1 MEQSV
6 PKRRYINFRRRGI
19 TQKKAYNM
27 KSLNLLH
34 SFMQQAIQTKK
45 KLQYEEEANRK
56 RVCGSEDE
64 YLETFAVYT
73 ARFWYCKQET

>member
-1 MEQSV
+1 MTLV
-6 PKRRYINFRRRGI
+6 V
-19 TQKKAYNM
+19 
-27 KSLNLLH
+27 
-34 SFMQQAIQTKK
+34 QQAIQTKK
-45 KLQYEEEANRK
+45 KLKYEEEEEEEEEETNPS